1 MEGVRERTYNQLEK
15 VKEIKNLLQ
24 NTVKDR
30 EMEMEI
36 ELQRINP
43 NASYE
48 DYEESR
54 ERINEKWK
62 DRLENEK
69 IKLNKETEILRS
81 FFDEEVKISDLIPD
95 DIYFVVQWH
104 CMISKKRLL
113 TPLYYFAKFY
123 GVYEN
128 KAEFEVEYDEYAP
141 SSSKQGLKIYLSEN
155 DKFYKLKTYSSAI
168 KTLFPY
174 SDPSVFPNPPRR
186 GGKKCKKSK
195 KNLNK
200 SKKCKK
206 SKKSRKCKKKKNL
219 KK

>member
-15 VKEIKNLLQ
+15 VKEIKNLLE
-24 NTVKDR
+24 NMVKDR

-36 ELQRINP
+36 ELQTINP
-43 NASYE
+43 NASYQE
-48 DYEESR
+48 TR

-104 CMISKKRLL
+104 GMMSKKRLL

-123 GVYEN
+123 GVDEN
-128 KAEFEVEYDEYAP
+128 KA
-141 SSSKQGLKIYLSEN
+141 
-155 DKFYKLKTYSSAI
+155 
-168 KTLFPY
+168 
-174 SDPSVFPNPPRR
+174 
-186 GGKKCKKSK
+186 
-195 KNLNK
+195 
-200 SKKCKK
+200 
-206 SKKSRKCKKKKNL
+206 
-219 KK
+219 